1 MRRVALALA
10 LALMAPV
17 PAMAQPA
24 RSCEPADL
32 KALAGWHGVWIAEHL
47 MADINGREPAGELPP
62 GAAMQFLGFTAP
74 WNDRGL
80 AGLESFMRAI
90 RGSAAQSNGWSFPIM
105 MQSPAPLRFF
115 VAARETVIL
124 SQYRDI
130 RYIPTD
136 GRPMVPEEER
146 WPTIWGTSVGC
157 WEGDTLVVET
167 ASAGFDPAYNFIAP
181 HLSDDARFVE
191 RLRLVS
197 PDRIENTIT
206 VTDPAT
212 LTEPW
217 VVKVAYERHPFLD
230 RLVHDGGHAAANRV
244 VEVNGQG
251 TIAAL
256 DETGPPPE
264 PQFPAE
270 IALSAAEVQSF
281 VGTYAIDGAPPGTV
295 LVLSRL
301 GNRLATP
308 ASPALPG
315 LLPFY
320 YEGGAT
326 FHSRALTPMRLQFE
340 LDAQGSAVRFSG
352 TSPQGTPF
360 SGTRQP

>member
-1 MRRVALALA
+1 MRRAVLALA
-10 LALMAPV
+10 LLTPLPAL
-17 PAMAQPA
+17 AQPA

-32 KALAGWHGVWIAEHL
+32 TALAGWHGVWIAERL
-47 MADINGREPAGELPP
+47 QADLNGREPVGELPH
-62 GAAMQFLGFTAP
+62 GAALQFLGFAAP

-80 AGLESFMRAI
+80 AGLESFVRAV

-115 VAARETVIL
+115 VTARETVIL

-146 WPTIWGTSVGC
+146 WPTPWGTSVGC
-157 WEGDTLVVET
+157 WEGDTLVVQT
-167 ASAGFDPAYNFIAP
+167 ASAGFDAEYNFIAP
-181 HLSDDARFVE
+181 HLSDEARFVE

-197 PDRIENTIT
+197 PDRIENEIT

-230 RLVHDGGHAAANRV
+230 RLVHDGGHSAANRV

-256 DETGPPPE
+256 DESGPPPE
-264 PQFPAE
+264 PTFPAE
-270 IALSAAEVQSF
+270 VALSAADLQTY

-295 LVLSRL
+295 LTLTNL

-308 ASPALPG
+308 ALPG
-315 LLPFY
+315 RPGTLPFY
-320 YEGGAT
+320 FEGDGV
-326 FHSRALTPMRLQFE
+326 FHSRALAPMRLQFE
-340 LDAQGSAVRFSG
+340 LDAQGRAVRFTG
-352 TSPQGTPF
+352 TTPEGAPF
-360 SGTRQP
+360 SGTRQ

>member
-1 MRRVALALA
+1 MIRAAAFALALLAPLPA
-10 LALMAPV
+10 L
-17 PAMAQPA
+17 AQPA

-32 KALAGWHGVWIAEHL
+32 DALADWHGVWIAENL
-47 MADINGREPAGELPP
+47 QADINGREEIGKIPH
-62 GAAMQFLGFTAP
+62 GAAMQFLGFFAP
-74 WNDRGL
+74 WNDHGV
-80 AGLESFMRAI
+80 AGLESFIRAI

-115 VAARETVIL
+115 VTARETVII

-157 WEGDTLVVET
+157 WEGDTLVVQT

-181 HLSDDARFVE
+181 HLSDEALFVE
-191 RLRLVS
+191 RLRLVA
-197 PDRIENTIT
+197 PDRIENEIT

-212 LTEPW
+212 LVEPW

-230 RLVHDGGHAAANRV
+230 RLVHEGGSAAANRV

-256 DETGPPPE
+256 DESGPPPE
-264 PQFPAE
+264 PEFPAE
-270 IALSAAEVQSF
+270 VALSSAELEQY
-281 VGTYAIDGAPPGTV
+281 VGTYAIDEAPPGTV
-295 LVLSRL
+295 LVLSKF

-308 ASPALPG
+308 ALPG
-315 LLPFY
+315 GPGTLPFY
-320 YEGGAT
+320 YEGDGV
-326 FHSRALTPMRLQFE
+326 FHSRALAPLRATFE
-340 LDAQGSAVRFSG
+340 MDAQGRPVRVTG
-352 TSPQGTPF
+352 ISPEGAPF
-360 SGTRQP
+360 SGKRQ

>member
-1 MRRVALALA
+1 MRRAVFALALLLPA
-10 LALMAPV
+10 
-17 PAMAQPA
+17 PAMAQEA
-24 RSCEPADL
+24 RSCEPADMA
-32 KALAGWHGVWIAEHL
+32 ALADWQGVWIAENL
-47 MADINGREPAGELPP
+47 MADINGREPAGGIPHS
-62 GAAMQFLGFTAP
+62 AALQFLGFTAP

-80 AGLESFMRAI
+80 AGLESLVRAI
-90 RGSAAQSNGWSFPIM
+90 RGSAAQSDGWSFPMM

-115 VAARETVIL
+115 VTPQETVIT

-136 GRPMVPEEER
+136 GRPMLPEDER
-146 WPTIWGTSVGC
+146 WPTIWGTSAGC

-167 ASAGFDPAYNFIAP
+167 ASVGFDSEYNFIAP
-181 HLSDDARFVE
+181 HLSDEARFVE
-191 RLRLVS
+191 RLRFTG

-212 LTEPW
+212 LTGPW

-230 RLVHDGGHAAANRV
+230 RLVHDGGNAAANRV

-264 PQFPAE
+264 PEFPAE
-270 IALSAAEVQSF
+270 VALTAAQVQAF

-295 LVLSRL
+295 LVLARL

-308 ASPALPG
+308 AGPGIPG

-320 YEGGAT
+320 SEGGGA

-340 LDAQGSAVRFSG
+340 LDAAGKAVRF
-352 TSPQGTPF
+352 QGTTPEGRPF